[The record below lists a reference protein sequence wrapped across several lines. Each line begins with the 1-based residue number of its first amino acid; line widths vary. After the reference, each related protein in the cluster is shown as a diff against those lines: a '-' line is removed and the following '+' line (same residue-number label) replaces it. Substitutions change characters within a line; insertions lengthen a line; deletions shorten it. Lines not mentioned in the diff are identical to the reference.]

1 MAKTFEQQ
9 INDFA
14 LNVDKANERVMKGVT
29 IKLFGAIIKASPVD
43 TGRFRANWFLTQRA
57 PSVRVTNS
65 IDKSGQKAT
74 QRVENGVLS
83 AQNYNRFILTNNL
96 PYSEVIEF
104 GRYPKNPKKGS
115 KVSKKGEKPA
125 RYEKLSSGGFSRQ
138 APEGV
143 VRVNVVR
150 FETLLEER
158 AQKEGY
164 GRI

>member
-83 AQNYNRFILTNNL
+83 AQNYNRFIPIVTDQLDQSL
-96 PYSEVIEF
+96 
-104 GRYPKNPKKGS
+104 KK
-115 KVSKKGEKPA
+115 P
-125 RYEKLSSGGFSRQ
+125 
-138 APEGV
+138 
-143 VRVNVVR
+143 
-150 FETLLEER
+150 
-158 AQKEGY
+158 
-164 GRI
+164 I